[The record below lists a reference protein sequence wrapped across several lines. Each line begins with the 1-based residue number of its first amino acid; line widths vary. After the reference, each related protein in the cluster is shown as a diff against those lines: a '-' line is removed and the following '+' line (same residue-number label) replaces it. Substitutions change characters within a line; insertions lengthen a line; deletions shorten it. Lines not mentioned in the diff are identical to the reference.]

1 MSQLSQ
7 ANHPASLKTPLGGDV
22 LALKAFSGNET
33 LGQPFEFHVEAL
45 SEEEN
50 IDFDK
55 ALGQACTIKLKT
67 YGQKERFFCGILT
80 EAQWVGTGIGGQ
92 QGYSHYRLVLRP
104 WFSLLAHRANCRIF
118 PKMKVT
124 EIIEQVFKDA
134 GFSSE
139 TDFKFCTHGTY
150 EEIEY
155 CVQYRE
161 TDFAFVSRLMEQ
173 YGIYYFF
180 EHQDGQHTMMLADS
194 YASHSKVKDL
204 PTVKYNSQTVAYNR
218 AEQHIHSWISD
229 RRFCT
234 GKVELR
240 DYDYLQPNVL
250 KALKEKDEKENY
262 ARSTFEVYDYPGKYD
277 KQKQKMGDLF
287 AQVRLEAEQAL
298 DRRRTANGDAPSL
311 FAGGIVTLEKH
322 PTSKENDE
330 YLVVRASHDYGTQF
344 YGTSQ
349 AGDGAGYQGNYEFL
363 PSDRPFR
370 SLPLTPKPR
379 IHGIQT
385 AKVVNE
391 KDKEH
396 EEISTDKHGHIWV
409 QFYWDRKP
417 EKSCPIRVSQ
427 PWAGKKWG
435 HQFIP
440 RIGMEVVVEFLEGDP
455 DRPLVIGCVYN
466 GDNKTPFVLP
476 SKKNISGVV
485 SDSTKGHHGH
495 NFFTFD
501 DTKGNETVFLH
512 AEKDY
517 QVQVLDS
524 EKRVIRNNREAVL
537 QEGNDDL
544 RVEQGDRQVQVW
556 KGRHLMNVSEEVN
569 VMSGKE
575 VYLSVLMGETTITLD
590 AKGISMKAGEVQITA
605 PIVRITGNVVISGSL
620 AMTGGLVAGAALIGG
635 RPV

>member
-33 LGQPFEFHVEAL
+33 LGQPFEFQVESL

-80 EAQWVGTGIGGQ
+80 EAQWVSTGIGGQ

-250 KALKEKDEKENY
+250 KAMKDVKENY

-311 FAGGIVTLEKH
+311 FAGGLVTVEKH
-322 PTSKENDE
+322 PASDENKQ

-556 KGRHLMNVSEEVN
+556 KGRHFMNVREEVN
-569 VMSGKE
+569 VFSGKE
-575 VYLSVLMGETTITLD
+575 VHLSVLMGETTITLD

-605 PIVRITGNVVISGSL
+605 PIVRITGNVVISGGL